1 MKISV
6 SYSELFDVM
15 NFSSVVLSD
24 KSVEDRM
31 KNVIFL
37 IREGSVKVCF
47 YTALTFCRTELEN
60 ASVIDLEGD
69 EWLFQV
75 KAADLVKVLGGFTNL
90 SKTKV
95 EFLEFEESRNKVKVM
110 ISEVALKDEDSRM
123 NQVSVFYL
131 DNVPIIESVSRDI
144 KMDFPSDPEVV
155 NSGDILLYVDSLL
168 PIMNNDSATSTGGKL
183 NFAED
188 FVFVITSSMS
198 AFFRNRLTESFKG
211 MALGYSSVNFLK
223 KLGSRGDLSVKRLE
237 KYLCASVGVVE
248 AFMRHQPVRIRYQQ
262 FVNRFSKENGLV
274 VNRMYL
280 KDVLRRMGSV
290 SSEGN
295 CKILENGDLSVEND
309 SFSQII
315 PVDKTKGDVVGVGFK
330 VSVPIIEKLI
340 IGNDS
345 VFPETVFIYL
355 LKASSSYSLFI
366 TDRTGSWFTQTQ
378 VR

>member
-1 MKISV
+1 
-6 SYSELFDVM
+6 M

-37 IREGSVKVCF
+37 VREGSVKVCF

-60 ASVIDLEGD
+60 ASVIDLDGD

-75 KAADLVKVLGGFTNL
+75 KAAELVKVLSGFTNL

-95 EFLEFEESRNKVKVM
+95 DSFEFEESRNKVKVM
-110 ISEVALKDEDSRM
+110 ISEVALKDDDSRM

-131 DNVPIIESVSRDI
+131 DNVPIIESVGRDI
-144 KMDFPSDPEVV
+144 KMAFPSDPEVV

-168 PIMNNDSATSTGGKL
+168 PIMSNDSATSTGGKL

-198 AFFRNRLTESFKG
+198 AFFRNRLTDSFKG

-237 KYLCASVGVVE
+237 KYLCVSVGVVE

-274 VNRMYL
+274 VDRMYL

-290 SSEGN
+290 STEGN

-309 SFSQII
+309 NFSQII
-315 PVDKTKGDVVGVGFK
+315 PVDKTKGEVVGIGFK

>member
-37 IREGSVKVCF
+37 VRDGSVKVCF

-60 ASVIDLEGD
+60 ASVIDLDGD

-75 KAADLVKVLGGFTNL
+75 KAAELVKVLSGFTNL

-95 EFLEFEESRNKVKVM
+95 DSFEFEESRNKVKVM

-131 DNVPIIESVSRDI
+131 DNVPIIESVGRDI

-168 PIMNNDSATSTGGKL
+168 PIMSNDSATSTGGKL

-198 AFFRNRLTESFKG
+198 AFFRNRLTDSFKG

-237 KYLCASVGVVE
+237 KYLCVSVGVVE

-262 FVNRFSKENGLV
+262 FVNRFS
-274 VNRMYL
+274 
-280 KDVLRRMGSV
+280 
-290 SSEGN
+290 
-295 CKILENGDLSVEND
+295 
-309 SFSQII
+309 
-315 PVDKTKGDVVGVGFK
+315 
-330 VSVPIIEKLI
+330 
-340 IGNDS
+340 
-345 VFPETVFIYL
+345 
-355 LKASSSYSLFI
+355 
-366 TDRTGSWFTQTQ
+366 
-378 VR
+378 